1 MCLSLELD
9 APFQIKSM
17 FLFIE
22 NLFFFILLKHIKN
35 VINKMKRIKIL
46 VIFEKLGDVF
56 PCTYHFL
63 KDPNHR
69 VPVCSRHQLDQKLA
83 FKIFFFSCIHMPILY
98 DHYCMEN
105 AIMQNG
111 FFWHGKFMA

>member
-83 FKIFFFSCIHMPILY
+83 FKIFFFFVYSHA
-98 DHYCMEN
+98 H
-105 AIMQNG
+105 
-111 FFWHGKFMA
+111 FV